1 MGKFKWPF
9 VSRRT
14 LQWELDKLE
23 REKNRQISALE
34 VKLGASERQCRC
46 YADEIERL
54 KTYHAEEIQRV
65 NDSKMIGV
73 IDETGLAKLFNAPV
87 DWNHS
92 TDWPFTAIKA
102 NMFGYCRSNLAIGL
116 APTLRF
122 AMLSA
127 LCKLFEPWSCEAL
140 AALLQLGEFNPT
152 FMIGGWHETEE
163 VNGEI
168 AIELCPGQELEA
180 AAKLIVFL
188 PISSANAV
196 EIKNRYSELWASPS
210 QYDRP
215 AQYVETDRF
224 LIFPLDLNSDD
235 DGRYCAWLNGHNP
248 SGCEMSVSELQEAK
262 EFFNECIRSVVV
274 WWATEFN
281 RSAPQI

>member
-116 APTLRF
+116 EPTLRF
-122 AMLSA
+122 CDARRSLQTVRA
-127 LCKLFEPWSCEAL
+127 L
-140 AALLQLGEFNPT
+140 
-152 FMIGGWHETEE
+152 
-163 VNGEI
+163 
-168 AIELCPGQELEA
+168 
-180 AAKLIVFL
+180 
-188 PISSANAV
+188 
-196 EIKNRYSELWASPS
+196 
-210 QYDRP
+210 
-215 AQYVETDRF
+215 
-224 LIFPLDLNSDD
+224 
-235 DGRYCAWLNGHNP
+235 
-248 SGCEMSVSELQEAK
+248 
-262 EFFNECIRSVVV
+262 VV
-274 WWATEFN
+274 
-281 RSAPQI
+281 